1 MTRDRKLLGD
11 KLLADVP
18 LAVTELEIFE
28 AINEY
33 YLIECEKELRREL
46 IMKGDPNS

>member
-1 MTRDRKLLGD
+1 VTRDRKILGE

-18 LAVTELEIFE
+18 LAVTELDILK

-33 YLIECEKELRREL
+33 YLIDCDKELRREL